1 MLNVDEM
8 LRIKSLV
15 NGRVEDKVQDK
26 VEDKYISIKGSIL

>member
-1 MLNVDEM
+1 MLSIDEM

-26 VEDKYISIKGSIL
+26 VQDRCIGVKGST